1 MTEPEKSN
9 PQRLISLFVA
19 FLGVVVSVV
28 PTVYALQSP
37 APLIIVGSGV
47 TVVAL
52 GSFLFA
58 SL

>member
-1 MTEPEKSN
+1 MAEHEKPN
-9 PQRLISLFVA
+9 FQRLLSLFLA
-19 FLGVVVSVV
+19 FLGVVVTVV
-28 PTVYALQSP
+28 PTLYSLQSP
-37 APLIIVGSGV
+37 VPLIIVGSGV